1 MGNNK
6 GTRGDVT
13 RTIKCLACD
22 RQFRGDGK
30 MVNKLVKLH
39 MLKEHGNTVPND
51 PCKSE
56 STAYAELKI
65 TQKDQPK
72 EFKRIQVGRDVYNE
86 IREELSR
93 DSYRSGF

>member
-1 MGNNK
+1 
-6 GTRGDVT
+6 
-13 RTIKCLACD
+13 
-22 RQFRGDGK
+22 

-39 MLKEHGNTVPND
+39 MLKEHGNTIPND

-56 STAYAELKI
+56 STAYAKGTIKI

-72 EFKRIQVGRDVYNE
+72 EFKRIQVGGDLYNE

-93 DSYRSGF
+93 DSYRSRI